1 MDKGDVQMVDAEKNV
16 LASDVLVSN
25 ESPVKYENGVKTEGL
40 IGISNAEDKRNDQSY
55 SKGEDLKN
63 TRSETED
70 QLNSKSLLEANNN
83 VVDEDKNSSQ
93 GPKSAKNVENGE
105 EELERNV
112 LLGNKTPTIDAG
124 MDDMVSVYLKV
135 TDDEVHKID
144 EGEMNEVHQS
154 EKMIY
159 KVNQNGNDIM
169 VDRQEDHQM
178 KTNATTVTTNGARLD
193 EFPKVKIKFT
203 DSSIGKTPKN
213 Q

>member
-1 MDKGDVQMVDAEKNV
+1 MDKDDVQMVDAEKNV
-16 LASDVLVSN
+16 PASDVLVSN

-40 IGISNAEDKRNDQSY
+40 IGISNAEDKTNNQSD

-70 QLNSKSLLEANNN
+70 QRNTKSLLEA
-83 VVDEDKNSSQ
+83 DD
-93 GPKSAKNVENGE
+93 
-105 EELERNV
+105 NV
-112 LLGNKTPTIDAG
+112 LLRNKTPTIDDG
-124 MDDMVSVYLKV
+124 TDDMVSVYLKV
-135 TDDEVHKID
+135 IDDEVQKIN
-144 EGEMNEVHQS
+144 EGELNEVHQS

-193 EFPKVKIKFT
+193 EFAKVKIKFT
-203 DSSIGKTPKN
+203 DSFIGKMPKN

>member
-25 ESPVKYENGVKTEGL
+25 ESPVKYENGVKTKGL

-70 QLNSKSLLEANNN
+70 QLNSKSLLEENDN
-83 VVDEDKNSSQ
+83 VVGEDKNSSQ
-93 GPKSAKNVENGE
+93 GPKSAKNGE

-144 EGEMNEVHQS
+144 EREMNEVHQS

-159 KVNQNGNDIM
+159 KVNHNGNDIM

-178 KTNATTVTTNGARLD
+178 KTNATTVTTNDARLD